1 MPLRVRELY
10 TQVQQRKKVEIAY
23 AKVSSDVDEPIDY
36 LRRTTPELQGLT
48 PAADQSALGSILAA
62 VGKNVSEFFQN
73 FPNTS
78 SMEAIHQEKL
88 RRNGKPSGEQDQT
101 FHYLC
106 LIPNQTWGPG
116 FSEYRAGVSGEQGQP
131 KGLQDGFMLTSGFT
145 SASLIFHPAYQ
156 AQSTFRY
163 LGRQKVNGRDTVVL
177 AFAQQPAKSKMY
189 GTFKSGDVLMTTFT
203 QGLAWVDAQTYQ
215 IIRLRT
221 DLLKPLPEV
230 RLEKQTTEIDYAEV
244 RFKGV
249 DGGFWLPKE
258 VNVTVGWDGKNLRNQ
273 HEYSG
278 FQVFN
283 VAATQRIDKPK
294 SSQQVS
300 DLSGEPGSRP

>member
-1 MPLRVRELY
+1 M
-10 TQVQQRKKVEIAY
+10 
-23 AKVSSDVDEPIDY
+23 DEPTDY

-48 PAADQSALGSILAA
+48 PASDQAPLASILAA
-62 VGKNVSEFFQN
+62 VGKNVSGMFQN

-78 SMEAIHQEKL
+78 SVETIHQEKL
-88 RRNGKPSGEQDQT
+88 RRNGKVNGEEHET

-106 LIPNQTWGPG
+106 LITNQSWGPG
-116 FSEYRAGVSGEQGQP
+116 FSEYRANASGGEGQP
-131 KGLQDGFMLTSGFT
+131 RGLQDGFMLTSGFT

-163 LGRQKVNGRDTVVL
+163 LGREKLNGRDTLVV
-177 AFAQQPAKSKMY
+177 AFAQQPAKSKLY

-215 IIRLRT
+215 ILRLRT

-230 RLEKQTTEIDYAEV
+230 KLDKQTTDVDYAEV
-244 RFKGV
+244 HFKGI
-249 DGGFWLPKE
+249 DNGFWLPKD
-258 VNVTVGWDGKNLRNQ
+258 VNVTVAWDGKTLRNQ
-273 HEYSG
+273 HEYSA

-283 VAATQRIDKPK
+283 VAATQKIDKPK
-294 SSQQVS
+294 PSQQAAG
-300 DLSGEPGSRP
+300 LTPEPESQP